1 MEQYYSISQV
11 AKLLNLTPQTLRFY
25 EQEGLIHPQKSANG
39 YRRYTMENIRE
50 IQDIVYYRNIDMSLE
65 EIRNIFYHT
74 DFSAWEK
81 ILNEKIREEQ
91 EKIMRHRSYLNRL
104 ELFSRS
110 IAQSIQ
116 PKIPIIRR
124 MPTSYILY
132 HSAWPLPIDKME
144 SYLADYIGLV
154 WTYEVFKIERD
165 FHGCLPEPNWI
176 LRIIEADT
184 LENLSFDKNFERH
197 LEKEHPLPTLE
208 LPECVNLL
216 LPSPIRSA
224 SGLNLS
230 SLFDWCGQNHIRL
243 ETTVFSRYVFNATE
257 NGQSSY
263 YMELFCPIAEKVGG

>member
-11 AKLLNLTPQTLRFY
+11 AKLLNLTPQTLRYY
-25 EQEGLIHPQKSANG
+25 EQEGLIHPKKAANG

-50 IQDIVYYRNIDMSLE
+50 IQDIVYYRSIDMSLE

-91 EKIMRHRSYLNRL
+91 EKIMHHRSYLNRL

-116 PKIPIIRR
+116 PNIPVIRR
-124 MPTSYILY
+124 MPTSYIIY
-132 HSAWPLPIDKME
+132 HSAWPLPIDQME
-144 SYLADYIGLV
+144 NYLTDNIGLA
-154 WTYEVFKIERD
+154 WTYEVFKTERD
-165 FHGCLPEPNWI
+165 FRGCLPEPNEI
-176 LRIIEADT
+176 LRIVEADS
-184 LENLSFDKNFERH
+184 LENFSFDKD
-197 LEKEHPLPTLE
+197 LEKEPPLPTLE
-208 LPECVNLL
+208 LQECVNLL

-224 SGLNLS
+224 CGLDIS
-230 SLFDWCGQNHIRL
+230 SLFDWCDYNRICL

-257 NGQSSY
+257 NGQCSY
-263 YMELFCPIAEKVGG
+263 YMELFCPITKKSL